1 MYSVG
6 GRIWLMYD
14 VLVGWDG
21 GDWRGSC
28 RRGCGRRKRE
38 EVGSE
43 LKKAKESDK
52 LERNLE

>member
-1 MYSVG
+1 
-6 GRIWLMYD
+6 MYD